1 LVRNGGG
8 GLGKKERGDEEKKE
22 RGDEEKKERG
32 DEESVYSIFFHE
44 K

>member
-22 RGDEEKKERG
+22 RGDEE
-32 DEESVYSIFFHE
+32 SVYSIFFHE